1 MHELAIA
8 QSLVEIIEQEAL
20 PYGGAKVTG
29 VKLLIGKLSGVL
41 PDALKFAFEAISV
54 GGIAEGASLEIEEV
68 PLRIRCNQC
77 GKVFLVD
84 DPFMTCPGC
93 EGTDV
98 EMVAGRELEI
108 RSMEIEDGN
117 QGNQEHP

>member
-8 QSLVEIIEQEAL
+8 QSLIGIIEQEAL
-20 PYGGAKVTG
+20 PYAGAKVTR
-29 VKLLIGKLSGVL
+29 VRVLIGELSGVM

-68 PLRIRCNQC
+68 PLRIRCHHC
-77 GKVFLVD
+77 GEVLAVE
-84 DPFMTCPGC
+84 DPFLTCPNC

-98 EMVAGRELEI
+98 EMVTGRELEI
-108 RSMEIEDGN
+108 RSIEIEDGN
-117 QGNQEHP
+117 QASEEHP